1 MNVRA
6 WLRGNSC
13 SLLFP
18 FSFLSIAGP
27 LCAAQTQPAGA
38 HAKIVPS
45 VRALRLTSPIDLDG
59 RLLEPDWNSAQPATG
74 FKQYDPD
81 EGKPETEKTE
91 IRVLYDDQ
99 ALYIGARMY
108 DREAKK
114 IRKGLSRRDD
124 SDINADWIS
133 IYLDPRHDHLTGAHF
148 QVTSAGSLSDSVI
161 YNDTWEDSS
170 WDAVWDAKVTVDD
183 QGWVAEI
190 RIPFSQLRFSAGDH
204 QIWGLNIQRFIQ
216 RKNETDWWELVPK
229 KESGLASRMG
239 HLEGL
244 DEIPSHHH
252 LDLLPYV
259 TGRAEYIQP
268 SPGDPFNSGSR
279 YFGNAGLDIKW
290 GLTSNLTL
298 DGTINPDFGQ
308 VEVDPAVVN
317 LTAFET
323 YYDEKRP
330 FFLEGANIFGNF
342 GHSGSNSFFGF
353 NRPSPNLFYSRRIG
367 RAPQGSAGGDFV
379 DEPRSTTILGASK
392 LTGKTASGW
401 SIGVLDAVTA
411 SEFASVDT
419 GGVRSEVEVEPP
431 TNYLVGR
438 LKRELGQHASVGV
451 LFTSVER
458 DLHTPSLSDLLD
470 KRAYT
475 FGADGHLLFG
485 PKHDWAIVGSLVGSW
500 LQGSPTAMLGFQT
513 DSAHYFQRPDATQVH
528 LNPNATTLGG
538 WNGQLDLNKNSG
550 DVTVN
555 AALWAVSP
563 GFESNDIGYMTM
575 ADRAGAHGAL
585 VWRKQNPDRWTRS
598 RTLVVANWWTWNFKR
613 EVQGEG
619 YFMEAQATLLN
630 YWNVNAVLHFL
641 RPAFDDRLTRGGP
654 SVRRPG
660 EQDYSLGIQSD
671 SRKRI
676 SFGVNGNYGRPD
688 VGGFSSDYAV
698 SVAIKPSSSLT
709 LSTGP
714 EISLN
719 HTIAQYVTT
728 TPDPLAV
735 STFGNRYVFADLSEP
750 QVSMTTRI
758 NYVFTPKVSLQ
769 MYIQPLLTT
778 GQYGN
783 FNELARPRTF
793 DFLRYGTDVGT
804 LSYDAGR
811 QTYNVDPDGPGPAA
825 PFSFANP
832 NFNFKSLRVNA
843 VFRWEWRLGSTL
855 FLVWTQERQD
865 NSHPGDFTLGRD
877 VSSLFQ
883 AHADNV
889 FAVKIAYWLTR

>member
-1 MNVRA
+1 MSVLGWVRMK
-6 WLRGNSC
+6 GC

-18 FSFLSIAGP
+18 LGFLLAAGP

-59 RLLEPDWNSAQPATG
+59 RLVEPAWNSAQPAIG

-81 EGKPETEKTE
+81 EGKPETEKTDV
-91 IRVLYDDQ
+91 RVLYDDQ

-108 DREAKK
+108 DREPKK
-114 IRKGLSRRDD
+114 IRRGLTRRDD
-124 SDINADWIS
+124 SEIDADWIS

-161 YNDTWEDSS
+161 YNDTFEDSS
-170 WDAVWDAKVTVDD
+170 WDAVWDAKVTVDA

-190 RIPFSQLRFSAGDH
+190 RIPFSQLRFSTGDH
-204 QIWGLNIQRFIQ
+204 QTWGFNIQRYIQ

-252 LDLLPYV
+252 LDLLPYA

-268 SPGDPFNSGSR
+268 SPGDPFSSGRR
-279 YFGNAGLDIKW
+279 YFGNAGLDIKL

-323 YYDEKRP
+323 FYEEKRP

-342 GHSGSNSFFGF
+342 GRSGSNSFFGF
-353 NRPSPNLFYSRRIG
+353 NRETPSLFYSRRIG
-367 RAPQGSAGGDFV
+367 RTPQGSASGDFI
-379 DEPRSTTILGASK
+379 DEPSSTTILGASK

-411 SEFASVDT
+411 SEFARVDT
-419 GGVRSEVEVEPP
+419 VGVRSEVEVEPA

-438 LKRELGQHASVGV
+438 LKRDLGQRASVGF

-458 DLHTPSLSDLLD
+458 DLSTASLSDLLD

-500 LQGSPTAMLGFQT
+500 LQGSPAAMLRLQT
-513 DSAHYFQRPDATQVH
+513 DSARYFQRPDATQVH

-563 GFESNDIGYMTM
+563 GFESNDLGYMTT
-575 ADRAGAHGAL
+575 ADRAGAHGVL
-585 VWRKQNPDRWTRS
+585 TWRKQNPDRWTRS
-598 RTLVVANWWTWNFKR
+598 RTLLVANWWTWNFKR
-613 EVQGEG
+613 EMQGEG
-619 YFMEAQATLLN
+619 YFVLASATLHN
-630 YWNVNAVLHFL
+630 YWNVNAVLNFL

-660 EQDYSLGIQSD
+660 EQNYSLGIQSD

-676 SFGVNGNYGRPD
+676 SLGVNGNYGRTD
-688 VGGFSSDYAV
+688 AGGFSSDYSV

-709 LSTGP
+709 VSTGP

-735 STFGNRYVFADLSEP
+735 STFGNRYVFADLNEP

-778 GQYGN
+778 GQYHN
-783 FNELARPRTF
+783 FNELARPHTF
-793 DFLRYGTDVGT
+793 DFLRYGADAGT
-804 LSYDAGR
+804 LAYDAGR
-811 QTYNVDPDGPGPAA
+811 QIYTADPDGPGPAA

-832 NFNFKSLRVNA
+832 DFNFKSLRVNA
-843 VFRWEWRLGSTL
+843 IFRWEWRLGSTL

-889 FAVKIAYWLTR
+889 FAVKLAYWLTR

>member
-1 MNVRA
+1 VKSGTT
-6 WLRGNSC
+6 LI
-13 SLLFP
+13 SLGLF
-18 FSFLSIAGP
+18 IATGS
-27 LCAAQTQPAGA
+27 LWAAQTQPAGA

-45 VRALRLTSPIDLDG
+45 VRAFRTASPIDLDG
-59 RLLEPDWNSAQPATG
+59 RLDEPAWNSAQPATS

-91 IRVLYDDQ
+91 IRVLYDEQ
-99 ALYIGARMY
+99 ALYVGARMY
-108 DREAKK
+108 DREPKK

-133 IYLDPRHDHLTGAHF
+133 IYLDPRHDHLTGVHF

-183 QGWVAEI
+183 QGWLAEI

-204 QIWGLNIQRFIQ
+204 QTWGLNIQRYIQ

-229 KESGLASRMG
+229 KENGLASRMG

-244 DEIPSHHH
+244 DEIPSHRH

-259 TGRAEYIQP
+259 TGRAEYIHP
-268 SPGDPFNSGSR
+268 SPGDPFNSGRR

-323 YYDEKRP
+323 FYQEKRP
-330 FFLEGANIFGNF
+330 FFLEGADIFGNF

-353 NRPSPNLFYSRRIG
+353 NRESPSLFYSRRIG
-367 RAPQGSAGGDFV
+367 RAPQGSASGDFI
-379 DEPRSTTILGASK
+379 DAPSSTTILGASK
-392 LTGKTASGW
+392 LTGKTAGGW

-411 SEFASVDT
+411 REFASVDT
-419 GGVRSEVEVEPP
+419 GGVRGEVEVEPA

-438 LKRELGQHASVGV
+438 LKRDLDKRASVGI

-458 DLHTPSLSDLLD
+458 DLRTPALSDLLD

-485 PKHDWAIVGSLVGSW
+485 PKHDWVIVGSLVGSW
-500 LQGSPTAMLGFQT
+500 LQGSPAAMLRLQT
-513 DSAHYFQRPDATQVH
+513 DSARYFQRPDATQAH

-563 GFESNDIGYMTM
+563 GFESNDMGYMTT

-585 VWRKQNPDRWTRS
+585 VWKKQNPDRWTRS
-598 RTLVVANWWTWNFKR
+598 RALVVANWRTWNFKR

-619 YFMEAQATLLN
+619 YFMQAQTTLLN
-630 YWNVNAVLHFL
+630 YWNVTGMIHFL

-660 EQDYSLGIQSD
+660 EQDYGLGIQSD
-671 SRKRI
+671 SRKRVVL
-676 SFGVNGNYGRPD
+676 GLNGNYSRPD
-688 VGGFSSDYAV
+688 SGGFSSDYSV
-698 SVAIKPSSSLT
+698 SVAVKPSSSLT

-714 EISLN
+714 EISLT

-735 STFGNRYVFADLSEP
+735 STSGNRYVFADLNEP

-758 NYVFTPKVSLQ
+758 NYIFTPKISLQ

-778 GQYGN
+778 GQYHD
-783 FNELARPRTF
+783 FNELARPHTF
-793 DFLRYGTDVGT
+793 DFLRYGTDIGT
-804 LSYDAGR
+804 LRYDAGR
-811 QTYNVDPDGPGPAA
+811 QIYTVDPDGPGPAA

-843 VFRWEWRLGSTL
+843 IFRWEWRLGSTL
-855 FLVWTQERQD
+855 YFVWTQERQD
-865 NSHPGDFTLGRD
+865 NSYPGDFTLGRD
-877 VSSLFQ
+877 ASSLFQ

-889 FAVKIAYWLTR
+889 FAVKLAYWLTR